1 MAMTLIRFGLVGLL
15 NTAIGF
21 AVILFA
27 LRMGAGDYTANATGY
42 IAGLALSYMLNRS
55 WTFGVTQPVNP
66 AEFARFMGA
75 FALSYAANLLLIT
88 AGKLAGFG
96 GNPLLHLGGVLLY
109 SALFF
114 GLSQAFAFRNARSRC
129 DPKHILPALTRY
141 APELALVFIALV
153 TWLALHGLPFTHDVV
168 WQFWIA
174 QKLLDG
180 AALYRDIWEINPPL
194 WFWSAVP
201 IQYAANLAEIS
212 PFDILL
218 PVVIAMG
225 ALSAILLGNLPGTLS
240 PLRRA
245 LIMVLA
251 FGLYIIVPLYD
262 FGQREQIALIW
273 ALPYAALI
281 ARRFSGSSVP
291 ASLAAS
297 VGGLAAFGFALKH
310 YFALVP
316 ILLELWLLVGA
327 KRNWRP
333 FRPETVALAACAVAY
348 VASILYF
355 TPDFLENI
363 VPMVATAYH
372 GYEGS
377 WEMLLIRPWIMT
389 WSCIAAL
396 LLLLRADIAKRGEPL
411 IAALLVVAFAFALS
425 YFLQRKGWLYHSIP
439 VTGALGVALGLSLVR
454 LDMRK
459 MIAGLPILALPFI
472 LPIKTG
478 PYFNLLDKEMK
489 PALSTVPRGEA
500 VFVASADP
508 MWAWPAVEERGLVW
522 PSRLYAFWMIPA
534 IAHAEIIGP
543 NPDPLRKLAIEIQ
556 NEAALE
562 IRCSRPALIVFERR
576 RNYIHQPTAFNVRDF
591 FLRNEDIRA
600 FLNWNYREMEST
612 PSLYLYRRVTDPG
625 SPRDQVCPMVSRI

>member
-27 LRMGAGDYTANATGY
+27 LRMGAGDYSANAAGY
-42 IAGLALSYMLNRS
+42 AAGLALSYMLNRS
-55 WTFGVTQPVNP
+55 WTFAVAQPVNS
-66 AEFARFMGA
+66 AEFARFLVA

-88 AGKLAGFG
+88 AGKLAGYG

-109 SALFF
+109 SGLFF
-114 GLSQAFAFRNARSRC
+114 GLSRTFAFGDSRSRY
-129 DPKHILPALTRY
+129 DPQHILPTLARH
-141 APELALVFIALV
+141 APELGLGFIALV
-153 TWLALHGLPFTHDVV
+153 TWFALRGLPFTHDVV

-201 IQYAANLAEIS
+201 IQYAADLTGIA
-212 PFDILL
+212 PLDILL
-218 PVVIAMG
+218 PVIIAMG
-225 ALSAILLGNLPGTLS
+225 ALSAILLGNLPGTLP

-245 LIMVLA
+245 PIMVLA
-251 FGLYIIVPLYD
+251 FGLFIIVPLYD

-281 ARRFSGSSVP
+281 ARRFSGSPVP
-291 ASLAAS
+291 GPLAAS

-310 YFALVP
+310 YFVLVP

-333 FRPETVALAACAVAY
+333 LRPETITLAACAVAY
-348 VASILYF
+348 AASIPYF
-355 TPDFLENI
+355 TPDFFENI

-372 GYEGS
+372 GYDAS
-377 WEMLLIRPWIMT
+377 WEMLLFRPWVMI

-396 LLLLRADIAKRGEPL
+396 LLILRADLAKRGDPL
-411 IAALLVVAFAFALS
+411 IVALLIVALGFGLS
-425 YFLQRKGWLYHSIP
+425 YFLQHKGWLYHSVP
-439 VTGALGVALGLSLVR
+439 VTGALGVALGLSLTR

-459 MIAGLPILALPFI
+459 RIAGLPILALPFI
-472 LPIKTG
+472 LPAITG
-478 PYFNLLDKEMK
+478 PYSNPFDTEMK

-500 VFVASADP
+500 VFVGSADP
-508 MWAWPAVEERGLVW
+508 MWGWPAIEERGLIW

-543 NPDPLRKLAIEIQ
+543 NPDPLQKLAVRIQ
-556 NEAALE
+556 DEAALE
-562 IRCSRPALIVFERR
+562 IRCARPALIFFERQ
-576 RNYIHQPTAFNVRDF
+576 RNYIQQPAAFNVRDF
-591 FLRNEDIRA
+591 FLRNAEIRA
-600 FLNWNYREMEST
+600 FLSQNYRQMENT